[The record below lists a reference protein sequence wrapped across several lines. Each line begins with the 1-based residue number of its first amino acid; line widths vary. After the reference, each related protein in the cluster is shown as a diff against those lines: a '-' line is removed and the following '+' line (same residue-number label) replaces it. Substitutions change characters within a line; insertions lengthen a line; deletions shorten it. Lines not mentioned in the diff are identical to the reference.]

1 MNTVGSCH
9 YLQPGRYAMITLVRP
24 AWD

>member
-9 YLQPGRYAMITLVRP
+9 YLQPGRYAMIALVRP
-24 AWD
+24 ACD